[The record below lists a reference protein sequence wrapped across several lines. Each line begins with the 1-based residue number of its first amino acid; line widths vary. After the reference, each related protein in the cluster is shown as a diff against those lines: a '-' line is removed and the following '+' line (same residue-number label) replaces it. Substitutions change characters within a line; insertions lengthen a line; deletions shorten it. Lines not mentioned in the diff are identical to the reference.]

1 MFDYLKD
8 MNNEIIRVQE
18 WIEVLRTK
26 AESMTKCYANDRVQ
40 TSSGDSLG
48 DIMVKIVSLEER
60 LNGMIDEYSD
70 AKMQAKRI
78 IFSLHNEEWQ
88 DIVYMRCI
96 EQKTFREISRQKGGS
111 IEAVKQKYRRATKY
125 IKKHLT

>member
-60 LNGMIDEYSD
+60 LNGMIDENAS
-70 AKMQAKRI
+70 QA
-78 IFSLHNEEWQ
+78 
-88 DIVYMRCI
+88 Y
-96 EQKTFREISRQKGGS
+96 
-111 IEAVKQKYRRATKY
+111 
-125 IKKHLT
+125 HLFLA